1 MKVLEYGYNLKLQ
14 WQTYPAA
21 AAQVPLYRETTRTL
35 DDVIPLTFD
44 KDLHRY
50 IFADLPGMGGNN
62 SQPGFKRWTV
72 RWNDRDHSYYQEVS
86 RPSFFHYLPDA
97 FKLARRPQSP
107 HVPLLAFQLE
117 TDADSESPTVRLD
130 YSAFKDEDEDRL
142 ANAATELKSKVPG
155 NPTPVLMPINVDKPT
170 FELAL
175 PRGGASGP
183 FQPRSGAAVSS
194 SLGLADSLTGM
205 PLQEFQAIWDAMAD
219 ATGKAVL
226 FQGRVRFNLPG
237 EPAEDI
243 PFVARLGDMAG
254 DLLDAT
260 YEVIAEG
267 NNPDNIKSI
276 TATIRN
282 AIESPVTVKTVKVQL
297 GRGEVT
303 VAGKI
308 DALRKGDGST
318 SATLPVTLA
327 PGEAIEIDVSPAA
340 ALPAT
345 GQVSASFDFDEV
357 EVQPD
362 LQEVLKVIALNQ
374 KPESSRKVEIATFA
388 EVFKPPL
395 TQFRVEFERG
405 KPVTLSTTA
414 LETST
419 KVRFSV
425 LDSIGR
431 KPEADQYRYRIVTA
445 AGTRDWRTDT
455 SDSITITSDLL

>member
-1 MKVLEYGYNLKLQ
+1 
-14 WQTYPAA
+14 
-21 AAQVPLYRETTRTL
+21 
-35 DDVIPLTFD
+35 
-44 KDLHRY
+44 
-50 IFADLPGMGGNN
+50 
-62 SQPGFKRWTV
+62 
-72 RWNDRDHSYYQEVS
+72 
-86 RPSFFHYLPDA
+86 
-97 FKLARRPQSP
+97 
-107 HVPLLAFQLE
+107 
-117 TDADSESPTVRLD
+117 VRLD

-175 PRGGASGP
+175 PRGGTSGP

-205 PLQEFQAIWDAMAD
+205 PLPEFQAIWDAMAD

-226 FQGRVRFNLPG
+226 FQGRVRFTLPG

-260 YEVIAEG
+260 YEVIVEG
-267 NNPDNIKSI
+267 TPDNVKGI

-282 AIESPVTVKTVKVQL
+282 AIESPVAVKTVKVQL

-303 VAGKI
+303 LAGKI
-308 DALRKGDGST
+308 DALRKGDSST

-327 PGEAIEIDVSPAA
+327 PGESIEMDISPAS

-345 GQVSASFDFDEV
+345 GPLSAYFDFDDT

-425 LDSIGR
+425 LDSVGR
-431 KPEADQYRYRIVTA
+431 KPEAAQYRYRIVTA
-445 AGTRDWRTDT
+445 SGTRDWRTDT